1 MKALVTGGAGFLGHH
16 LVKELLKRR
25 IETVI
30 YDLTEPS
37 EYTINLQKRDG
48 LSLLT
53 YIQGNI
59 LDMDT
64 LEAAMKDCDM
74 VFHTAAVADIDEARN
89 IPVKTME
96 VNVLGT
102 AKCLEAARKSGVKRF
117 LYASSAYTAG
127 NRGSFYRVSKQ
138 TGESLCKTF
147 SEEFGLKYTILRYG
161 SLYGSESNQWNFIY
175 GVCKSLLTTG
185 EFSYI
190 SSPNAEREY
199 IHIHDASRETVRI
212 ALTEEFINK
221 AVLITGHQRIKME
234 ELFLMIQEILGKEL
248 KIHYIP
254 HEQQRHYVMT
264 PYSFE
269 ADVPMRV
276 NLSTY
281 VDISEGILHCLRSV
295 QDELD
300 HQAETES
307 KSELKL
313 GNMI

>member
-1 MKALVTGGAGFLGHH
+1 MKALVTGGVGFLGHH
-16 LVKELLKRR
+16 LVKELLKCG

-30 YDLTEPS
+30 FDLNNPS
-37 EYTINLQKRDG
+37 KYILDLQKG
-48 LSLLT
+48 QSPTLLT
-53 YIQGNI
+53 NVQGNL

-64 LEAAMKDCDM
+64 LESAMQGCDM
-74 VFHTAAVADIDEARN
+74 VFHTAAVADIDEARHN
-89 IPVKTME
+89 PVKTME

-102 AKCLEAARKSGVKRF
+102 VKCLEAARKMGVKRF

-147 SEEFGLKYTILRYG
+147 SEEYDLKYTILRYG

-185 EFSYI
+185 EFTYI
-190 SSPNAEREY
+190 SSPDSEREY

-212 ALTEEFINK
+212 ALSEEFINK
-221 AVLITGHQRIKME
+221 AVLITGHQRIKMK
-234 ELFLMIQEILGKEL
+234 ELFFMIQEILGKEL

-281 VDISEGILHCLRSV
+281 VDISEGILDCLRSV

-300 HQAETES
+300 YHAE
-307 KSELKL
+307 
-313 GNMI
+313 ND

>member
-1 MKALVTGGAGFLGHH
+1 MKALVTGGSGFLGHH
-16 LVKELLKRR
+16 IVKELVKRG
-25 IETVI
+25 IEPVI
-30 YDLTEPS
+30 YDLDKPS
-37 EYTINLQKRDG
+37 KYIIALQKRKG
-48 LSLLT
+48 PTHLT
-53 YIQGNI
+53 YIQGDI

-64 LEAAMKDCDM
+64 LDAAMKDCDM
-74 VFHTAAVADIDEARN
+74 VFHTAAVADIDEARR

-102 AKCLEAARKSGVKRF
+102 VKCLEAARKAGVTRF

-147 SEEFGLKYTILRYG
+147 SEEYGLKYTILRYG

-185 EFSYI
+185 ELTYV
-190 SSPNAEREY
+190 SSPNSEREY

-212 ALTEEFINK
+212 ALTEDFINK
-221 AVLITGHQRIKME
+221 AVLITGHQRIRME
-234 ELFLMIQEILGKEL
+234 DLFFMIQEILGKEL

-281 VDISEGILHCLRSV
+281 VDISEGILDCLRAV
-295 QDELD
+295 QDEID
-300 HQAETES
+300 HQNPDEPEE
-307 KSELKL
+307 K
-313 GNMI
+313 

>member
-1 MKALVTGGAGFLGHH
+1 MKVLVTGGTGFLGHH
-16 LVKELLKRR
+16 LVKELLKRG
-25 IETVI
+25 IETII
-30 YDLTEPS
+30 YDITAPS
-37 EYTINLQKRDG
+37 KYITKLKNGDDP
-48 LSLLT
+48 SLLT
-53 YIQGNI
+53 YIQGDI
-59 LDMDT
+59 LDLNS
-64 LEAAMKDCDM
+64 LECAMHNCDI
-74 VFHTAAVADIDEARN
+74 VFHTAAIADIDKARH

-102 AKCLEAARKSGVKRF
+102 VKCLEAARKTGIKRF

-138 TGESLCKTF
+138 TGESLCKTY
-147 SEEFGLKYTILRYG
+147 SEEYGLKYTILRYG

-175 GVCKSLLTTG
+175 GVCKALLTTG
-185 EFSYI
+185 EFTYV
-190 SSPNAEREY
+190 SSPNSEREY

-221 AVLITGHQRIKME
+221 AVLITGHQRIMMK
-234 ELFLMIQEILGKEL
+234 ELFFMIQEILGKEL

-281 VDISEGILHCLRSV
+281 VDISEGILDCLRAV

-300 HQAETES
+300 HKNQDES
-307 KSELKL
+307 RDNSQGRL
-313 GNMI
+313 

>member
-16 LVKELLKRR
+16 IVKELLKQGT
-25 IETVI
+25 ETII
-30 YDLTEPS
+30 YDQS
-37 EYTINLQKRDG
+37 EFMGHSLNLKKRE
-48 LSLLT
+48 LPSLLT

-59 LDMDT
+59 LDIDL
-64 LEAAMKDCDM
+64 LESAMKGCDI
-74 VFHTAAVADIDEARN
+74 VFHTAAVADIDEARH
-89 IPVKTME
+89 IPIKTME

-102 AKCLEAARKSGVKRF
+102 VKCLDAARRSGVRRF
-117 LYASSAYTAG
+117 IYASSAYTAG

-147 SEEFGLKYTILRYG
+147 SEDYGLKYTILRYG

-175 GVCKSLLTTG
+175 SMCKALLTTG
-185 EFSYI
+185 EYTYV
-190 SSPNAEREY
+190 SSPDSEREY

-212 ALTEEFINK
+212 ARSEEFINK
-221 AVLITGHQRIKME
+221 AVLITGHQRIKIR
-234 ELFLMIQEILGKEL
+234 ELFFMIQEILGKDL
-248 KIHYIP
+248 KIHYTP
-254 HEQQRHYVMT
+254 REQQHHYVMT

-281 VDISEGILHCLRSV
+281 VDISEGILDCLRAV

-300 HQAETES
+300 RHKQ
-307 KSELKL
+307 SEPID
-313 GNMI
+313 N

>member
-16 LVKELLKRR
+16 IIKELLRR
-25 IETVI
+25 GIKTVI
-30 YDLTEPS
+30 YDLNEPPKFS
-37 EYTINLQKRDG
+37 CDQQNRD
-48 LSLLT
+48 SPPLLT
-53 YIQGNI
+53 YIRGDI

-64 LEAAMKDCDM
+64 LEAAMKGCDM
-74 VFHTAAVADIDEARN
+74 VFHTAAVADIDEARH

-102 AKCLEAARKSGVKRF
+102 VKCLEAARKIKVKRF
-117 LYASSAYTAG
+117 LYASSVYTAG

-147 SEEFGLKYTILRYG
+147 SEEYGLNYTILRYG
-161 SLYGSESNQWNFIY
+161 SLYGNESNQWNFIY
-175 GVCKSLLTTG
+175 GICKSLLTTG
-185 EFSYI
+185 EFTYI
-190 SSPNAEREY
+190 SSPDSEREY

-212 ALTEEFINK
+212 ALNEEFINK
-221 AVLITGHQRIKME
+221 AVLITGHQRIKMK
-234 ELFLMIQEILGKEL
+234 ELFFMIQEILNKDL

-254 HEQQRHYVMT
+254 HEQHRHYVMT

-269 ADVPMRV
+269 AEVPMRI

-281 VDISEGILHCLRSV
+281 VDISEGILDCLRSV

-300 HQAETES
+300 HQNQKES
-307 KSELKL
+307 SE
-313 GNMI
+313 N

>member
-16 LVKELLKRR
+16 LIKELLNQG
-25 IETVI
+25 IETVS

-37 EYTINLQKRDG
+37 RYTINLQKRDG

-64 LEAAMKDCDM
+64 LADAMNGCDI
-74 VFHTAAVADIDEARN
+74 VFHTAAVADIDEARH
-89 IPVKTME
+89 IPLKTME

-102 AKCLEAARKSGVKRF
+102 VKCLEAARKSGVKRF

-147 SEEFGLKYTILRYG
+147 AEEFDLQYTILRYG

-185 EFSYI
+185 EFTYI
-190 SSPNAEREY
+190 SSPDSEREY
-199 IHIHDASRETVRI
+199 IHIYDAARETVRI
-212 ALTEEFINK
+212 ALADEFINK
-221 AVLITGHQRIKME
+221 AVLITGHQRIKMK
-234 ELFLMIQEILGKEL
+234 ELFFMIQEILGKDL
-248 KIHYIP
+248 KIHYTP

-264 PYSFE
+264 PYSFQ
-269 ADVPMRV
+269 ADISERV
-276 NLSTY
+276 NLSKY
-281 VDISEGILHCLRSV
+281 IDISEGLLDCLREIQKEV
-295 QDELD
+295 EQDKKND
-300 HQAETES
+300 PA
-307 KSELKL
+307 
-313 GNMI
+313 

>member
-1 MKALVTGGAGFLGHH
+1 MKALVTGGAGFLGNH
-16 LVKELLKRR
+16 LVKVLLKQG

-37 EYTINLQKRDG
+37 KFIINLQKRDAP
-48 LSLLT
+48 SLLT

-59 LDMDT
+59 LDRDP
-64 LEAAMKDCDM
+64 LESAMEDCEL
-74 VFHTAAVADIDEARN
+74 VFHTAAVADIDEARQ

-102 AKCLEAARKSGVKRF
+102 ANCLEAACKFGVKRF
-117 LYASSAYTAG
+117 IYASSAYTAG

-147 SEEFGLKYTILRYG
+147 SEEYGLKYTILRYG

-175 GVCKSLLTTG
+175 SVCKSLLTTG
-185 EFSYI
+185 EFTYV

-234 ELFLMIQEILGKEL
+234 DLFFMIQEILGKEL

-254 HEQQRHYVMT
+254 LEQQRHYVMT

-281 VDISEGILHCLRSV
+281 VDISEGILDCLKAV
-295 QDELD
+295 QKELND
-300 HQAETES
+300 DIKKNH
-307 KSELKL
+307 
-313 GNMI
+313 

>member
-16 LVKELLKRR
+16 LVKELLKQG
-25 IETVI
+25 IESVI
-30 YDLTEPS
+30 YDLSPPS
-37 EYTINLQKRDG
+37 KYTINLQKKEG
-48 LSLLT
+48 LPRLT
-53 YIQGNI
+53 YVQGNI
-59 LDMDT
+59 LDVDA
-64 LEAAMKDCDM
+64 LEAAMKDCDL
-74 VFHTAAVADIDEARN
+74 VFHTAAVADIDEARH

-102 AKCLEAARKSGVKRF
+102 VKCLEAARKSKIKRF
-117 LYASSAYTAG
+117 VYASSAYTAG

-147 SEEFGLKYTILRYG
+147 SEEYNLKYTILRYG

-185 EFSYI
+185 EFTYV
-190 SSPNAEREY
+190 SSPNSEREY

-212 ALTEEFINK
+212 ALSDVFINK
-221 AVLITGHQRIKME
+221 AVLITGHQRIKMK
-234 ELFLMIQEILGKEL
+234 ELFFMIQEILGKEL

-269 ADVPMRV
+269 VDVPMRV

-281 VDISEGILHCLRSV
+281 VDISEGILDCLRAV
-295 QDELD
+295 QAELD
-300 HQAETES
+300 Q
-307 KSELKL
+307 KDQVQ
-313 GNMI
+313 